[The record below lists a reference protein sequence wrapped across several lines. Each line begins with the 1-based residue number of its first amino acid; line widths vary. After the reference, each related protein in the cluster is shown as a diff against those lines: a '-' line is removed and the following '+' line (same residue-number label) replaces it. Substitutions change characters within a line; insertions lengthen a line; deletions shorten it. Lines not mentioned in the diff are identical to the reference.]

1 MDEQVASDEPVTAD
15 SEVFARVTHR
25 FELLDE
31 RVDTIE
37 QVMANL
43 MVGYMEMAA
52 AVESLLADT
61 FAKMDSK
68 EQATFARE
76 TLKQRQ
82 EFLSLL
88 QRVGKDFDFSA
99 TGPIAEAMERVADD
113 GDV

>member
-1 MDEQVASDEPVTAD
+1 MDEQMTPPSDEFV
-15 SEVFARVTHR
+15 RVTHR

-37 QVMANL
+37 QIMANL

-52 AVESLLADT
+52 AVEALLADT
-61 FAKMDSK
+61 LTKMDPDEK
-68 EQATFARE
+68 ATFARE

-82 EFLSLL
+82 EFLSLI

-99 TGPIAEAMERVADD
+99 TGPITEAMERVADD
-113 GDV
+113 RDV